1 MEKYVE
7 TQQIINSFSGNVKQ
21 ADLIPLVETK
31 NFVKD
36 NDLLFVNQNTGIV
49 SSNLPIDE
57 KSIVEYWSNSIF
69 TSKSVEDYS
78 GFLPYAQGRLFYVF
92 RNAVDFFKLQKDSK
106 IRIADFASGQG
117 NLLDIFAAYLNKAE
131 LFGTEHSLDLT
142 KEQLNR
148 GLKVFNTA
156 ISKDT
161 QKMFNADIG
170 FVNWT
175 LSCSANP
182 YDFLQGVRNNLSENG
197 YVVISE
203 SSRILV
209 PFKKPL
215 SYLLNASHPT
225 NIHPWYFSKN
235 ALSALLLA
243 SGFEICYINRYFDS
257 DVLLIIAQKT
267 IAPNSDD
274 QIKVDDYRLIQ
285 QFFKEY
291 LKIDQF
297 YSSLLSD

>member
-1 MEKYVE
+1 M
-7 TQQIINSFSGNVKQ
+7 
-21 ADLIPLVETK
+21 
-31 NFVKD
+31 
-36 NDLLFVNQNTGIV
+36 
-49 SSNLPIDE
+49 
-57 KSIVEYWSNSIF
+57 
-69 TSKSVEDYS
+69 
-78 GFLPYAQGRLFYVF
+78 
-92 RNAVDFFKLQKDSK
+92 
-106 IRIADFASGQG
+106 
-117 NLLDIFAAYLNKAE
+117 LDIFAAYLVNAK

-142 KEQLNR
+142 KEQVSR
-148 GLKVFNTA
+148 GLKVCNTA

-170 FVNWT
+170 CVNWT

-182 YDFLQGVRNNLSENG
+182 CNFLQGVRNNSSENG

-225 NIHPWYFSKN
+225 NIHPWCFSKN

-267 IAPNSDD
+267 IPPKSYDK
-274 QIKVDDYRLIQ
+274 IKVDDYKVIQ

>member
-1 MEKYVE
+1 MVQ
-7 TQQIINSFSGNVKQ
+7 TQSIIDSFNGNVKQ

-69 TSKSVEDYS
+69 TSKSVEDYN

-92 RNAVDFFKLQKDSK
+92 RHAVDYFKLNKNSK
-106 IRIADFASGQG
+106 IKIADFACGQG
-117 NLLDIFAAYLNKAE
+117 ILLDIFASHLKEAE
-131 LFGTEHSLDLT
+131 LFGTEHSLELVR
-142 KEQLNR
+142 QQVNR

-156 ISKDT
+156 ISRDT
-161 QKMFNADIG
+161 ETMFNADIG
-170 FVNWT
+170 FLNWT

-197 YVVISE
+197 YLVISE

-215 SYLLNASHPT
+215 SYLLKPLHPT

-235 ALSALLLA
+235 SLSALLSA
-243 SGFEICYINRYFDS
+243 CGFEICFINRYFDS
-257 DVLLIIAQKT
+257 DVLLMIAQKT
-267 IAPNSDD
+267 NFPKSNS
-274 QIKVDDYRLIQ
+274 QVVVDDYKEIQ
-285 QFFKEY
+285 KFFEEY
-291 LKIDQF
+291 LKIEEY
-297 YSSLLSD
+297 YSGLNSN